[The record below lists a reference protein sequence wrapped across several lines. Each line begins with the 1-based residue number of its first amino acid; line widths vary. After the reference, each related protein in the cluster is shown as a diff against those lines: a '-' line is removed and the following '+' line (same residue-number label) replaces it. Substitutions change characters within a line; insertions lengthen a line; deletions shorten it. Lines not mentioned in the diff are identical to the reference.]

1 MHGFIALPARHL
13 VAQLTGHENDILIKV
28 CLNSFF
34 DACVKACRFQYQDAD
49 WDAMIDEIIQVNYL
63 EMVVT
68 GGVFKVV
75 DHDTGTV
82 SSNSWYERYMEII
95 ESLNNYYRHD
105 VIALIRKV
113 NERGTVTSL
122 RYIAHNQSII
132 QVDVTYNLL
141 IGHEGGS

>member
-13 VAQLTGHENDILIKV
+13 VAQLTGHENELLIKV

-34 DACVKACRFQYQDAD
+34 DACVKSCRFQNQDSD
-49 WDAMIDEIIQVNYL
+49 WDAMMSEIIQMNYL
-63 EMVVT
+63 EMVTT
-68 GGVFKVV
+68 GGIFKVV
-75 DHDTGTV
+75 DCETGRV
-82 SSNSWYERYMEII
+82 ESNSWYHRYMEII

-113 NERGTVTSL
+113 NERGTVTAL

-141 IGHEGGS
+141 ISHEGGT